1 MREGEDRPSTGH
13 AGEGAPTEVLP
24 ARPPWSRR
32 IGFRLFL
39 ALSGLSMVAYFGFPY
54 VHGLGLRIMG
64 LPGVDRAILRVDP
77 VPTPPGSELELAA
90 SDLRPRGDVMFILE
104 ALLAGSTPDAGGR
117 PKPAS
122 GSIKG
127 VDRALALRGQGFLLV
142 DTDLELLAASEGL
155 EGDELAVG
163 SPVPFTP
170 MDLGG
175 PELFEPGRVGIG
187 RQWTPA
193 YLDGEHVGW
202 LVLVPHPTRP
212 RWSTDGTGP
221 IYLPPESY
229 EETLAWGARAL
240 NVASLVFMAALALG
254 LSWALSRVVTRRVTD
269 LSRLAAAPIDDST
282 GLPGPFETSGEDEIA
297 SLASSMNAMRTRV
310 AELVEDLKESDRAR
324 RSWIAQVSHDLRTPL
339 TALIAAL
346 DAMSVDVEQGRLEDI
361 PERLEDARLDA
372 RRLGELAEDL
382 LEAARLDLD
391 TDLVREPVP
400 PGELVRQ
407 AVREVRPLSELA
419 NLEVRVDLSSGLPE
433 LEADGRRL
441 MRALENLLRN
451 AISHASSMVTVQAR
465 PDGGAVRFTVED
477 DGPGLPLSEG
487 EDVWESLA
495 TNLSR
500 PDSLGLGLVVVRRV
514 AELHGG
520 SAGAGNRA
528 EGGASM
534 WFQVPTPA

>member
-1 MREGEDRPSTGH
+1 MREGEDRSSTGR
-13 AGEGAPTEVLP
+13 AGVGAPTEVLP

-39 ALSGLSMVAYFGFPY
+39 ALSGLSMAAYFGFPY

-64 LPGVDRAILRVDP
+64 LPEVDRAILRVDP
-77 VPTPPGSELELAA
+77 VPSPPGSELELAA

-104 ALLAGSTPDAGGR
+104 ALLAGSTPDEGGR
-117 PKPAS
+117 PMPAP
-122 GSIKG
+122 GAMRG

-142 DTDLELLAASEGL
+142 DTDLVLLAASEAL
-155 EGDELAVG
+155 EGTELVVG
-163 SPVPFTP
+163 SPVPYTP

-175 PELFEPGRVGIG
+175 PELLEPGRVGIG

-202 LVLVPHPTRP
+202 LVLVPHPTP

-221 IYLPPESY
+221 VYLPPETY

-240 NVASLVFMAALALG
+240 NVASLMFMAALALG

-269 LSRLAAAPIDDST
+269 LSRLAATPIDEST
-282 GLPGPFETSGEDEIA
+282 GLPGPFDTSGEDEIA
-297 SLASSMNAMRTRV
+297 SLARSMNAMRTRV
-310 AELVEDLKESDRAR
+310 AELVEDLKESDRTR

-346 DAMSVDVEQGRLEDI
+346 DGMSVDVEQGRLEDI
-361 PERLEDARLDA
+361 PARLEDARLDA
-372 RRLGELAEDL
+372 RRLGELTEDL

-391 TDLVREPVP
+391 PDLVREPVP

-407 AVREVRPLSELA
+407 AVREVRPLSDLA
-419 NLEVRVDLSSGLPE
+419 KLEVRVDLSSGLPE

-451 AISHASSMVTVQAR
+451 AITHASSMVTVQAR
-465 PDGGAVRFTVED
+465 PAGEAVRFTVED
-477 DGPGLPLSEG
+477 DGPGLPLREG

-495 TNLSR
+495 SNLSR
-500 PDSLGLGLVVVRRV
+500 PDSAGLGLVVVRRV

-520 SAGAGNRA
+520 CAGAGNRP
-528 EGGASM
+528 EGGASL